1 MAGTGRLHALDGVR
15 GAAALVVVLY
25 HASLIAQPFADDGTA
40 RLIWET
46 ATETPL
52 KLGFAGTEAVQVF
65 FVLSGLVI
73 TLPALRDGFSW
84 PGYAVS
90 RLVRLYLP
98 VWAAILLAV
107 LLVVV
112 LPRDEAA
119 VTADAWIVNANIV
132 FPDWELA
139 LREATLTPASYD
151 TVNTLWSLRWE
162 LLFSILLP
170 AYVAIALLVR
180 RWARSAA
187 ALCVLAMVLGRVLD
201 EAPFDLDALVYLPTF
216 FLGCLIAVR
225 LDDIRE
231 WAGARRRPVFWAA
244 ATAVSAL
251 VLIAAWWTRPFVPRS
266 TPLGDAL
273 WGLAG
278 AGAAGL
284 ILVAIGSPLAARALS
299 SPPLRWL
306 GEISFSLYLV
316 HAPLLATLAFAWG
329 DAHWMAVAAVG
340 VPASLALAWA
350 FFRVVERPAHRAAR
364 AAGSRAAAVFSRSSG
379 DGRDASPAPT
389 RA

>member
-132 FPDWELA
+132 FPDWQLA

-162 LLFSILLP
+162 LLFSVLLP

-187 ALCVLAMVLGRVLD
+187 ALCVLAMVVGRVFD

-244 ATAVSAL
+244 ATAASAL

-284 ILVAIGSPLAARALS
+284 ILVAIGSPLASRALS